1 MKITKEA
8 RQLSRQLFRLSLTDN
23 RLDRAKVTS
32 IVDTVLTKK
41 PRHYMGALEAYQRLL
56 RLEIAKRHAVIESAS
71 SLSETTSAS
80 VVDSLKQKYGA
91 DLTVEFKVN
100 PELIAGMRVRV
111 GSDVLDGSVR
121 SRLARSLFL
130 LPP

>member
-121 SRLARSLFL
+121 SRLARLQKQF
-130 LPP
+130 

>member
-32 IVDTVLTKK
+32 IVQTVLTQK

-56 RLEIAKRHAVIESAS
+56 RLEIDKRHAVIESAGPLSDQTS
-71 SLSETTSAS
+71 SS
-80 VVDSLKQKYGA
+80 VVDSLKDKYGS

-100 PELIAGMRVRV
+100 PELIGGMRIRV

-121 SRLARSLFL
+121 SRLAKLQEQF
-130 LPP
+130 

>member
-32 IVDTVLTKK
+32 IVQTVLTQK
-41 PRHYMGALEAYQRLL
+41 PRHYLGALEAYQRLL
-56 RLEIAKRHAVIESAS
+56 RLEIAKRHAVIESAGT
-71 SLSETTSAS
+71 LSEDTSSS
-80 VVDSLKQKYGA
+80 VLSTLKQKYGD

-100 PELIAGMRVRV
+100 PDLIAGMRIRI

-121 SRLARSLFL
+121 SRLARLQERF
-130 LPP
+130 